1 VTNEKTLEK
10 EQALEIEK
18 QKYQQAALEIE
29 KKYTNTLHDL
39 TAKAL
44 EKLEKELQE
53 KKNQVISNHSY
64 QMTQKSKE
72 ANQSISIVMQQKNN
86 SNHTELQKYLYSLAE
101 EEKERIDKMI
111 QELHPVLDESAKH
124 ELEEIKLRYE
134 SESDEKYVSMER
146 ELRMKQMEQEK
157 ELEERKQLANE
168 RQTVEQMKHEIQRS
182 KEEYNNAIQLV
193 EQMSKWMVPGDRKN
207 VSEIKEKN

>member
-1 VTNEKTLEK
+1 
-10 EQALEIEK
+10 
-18 QKYQQAALEIE
+18 
-29 KKYTNTLHDL
+29 
-39 TAKAL
+39 
-44 EKLEKELQE
+44 
-53 KKNQVISNHSY
+53 
-64 QMTQKSKE
+64 
-72 ANQSISIVMQQKNN
+72 MQQKNN

-207 VSEIKEKN
+207 VSEIKEKNSSILKTVILSITAILCATVLGLGILFGLKNMPETKDTAVAKEQI